1 MLAGVGASSPLL
13 LVQTL
18 FPTSDFSPLSPKRVI
33 GEHFSKVSP
42 HPVVPSAF
50 HAGKA
55 GMSTPLRSLLPK
67 DISFP
72 SQTPLICPDAS

>member
-13 LVQTL
+13 LGQTL
-18 FPTSDFSPLSPKRVI
+18 FPISDFSPVSPKRVI

-42 HPVVPSAF
+42 HPAVPSAF

-55 GMSTPLRSLLPK
+55 GMSAPLRSFLPK

-72 SQTPLICPDAS
+72 PQTPLVCPDAS